1 MNTVFCFF
9 ERGSKWGSGP
19 WVWGIPLGSGVFLS
33 EDTSLCGQDAR
44 RVLGVTLKAP
54 RDPNGVESGRVED
67 SGIHLLGTQ
76 GVLLAELQGL
86 VSKLWELE

>member
-1 MNTVFCFF
+1 M
-9 ERGSKWGSGP
+9 
-19 WVWGIPLGSGVFLS
+19 
-33 EDTSLCGQDAR
+33 
-44 RVLGVTLKAP
+44 LGVILKAP

-67 SGIHLLGTQ
+67 SGVHLLGTQ